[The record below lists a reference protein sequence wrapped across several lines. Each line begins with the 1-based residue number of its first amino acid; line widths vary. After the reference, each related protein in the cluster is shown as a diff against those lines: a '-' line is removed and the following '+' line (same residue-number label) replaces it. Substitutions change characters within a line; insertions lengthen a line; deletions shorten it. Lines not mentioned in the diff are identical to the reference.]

1 MKITGIETH
10 YAAASGR
17 PWILVKVL
25 TDEGV
30 YGWGEATLEGKE
42 HTVIAAVGELAR
54 YLVGRDPSRIE
65 QHWHEM
71 YRGAFWVGGP
81 VLNSAISGVEHALWD
96 IKGKVLGAPVYELLG
111 GKCRDR
117 IRAYANGWFRQG
129 MSAEATAARALEV
142 VAMGYTA
149 IKWDPFEQAG
159 LFIDTA
165 TADAAVANV
174 RAVREAVGPNVDL
187 CIEVHGRFSPANA
200 IRIGKRLEEF
210 NPFFYEEPIPPEN
223 IDALALVARAVNIPI
238 ATGERLFT
246 KWGFKELFERQA
258 AAVVQPDICHAGGIL
273 ELKKIAAMAEV
284 HYVGFAPHN
293 PNGPICT
300 AASIQVDA
308 CIPNFLIQEFVISD
322 EPLRSQLQQEPI
334 RIIDGYFEIPNRPG
348 LGVEINEEYLDR
360 DDLVPRDMYP
370 MIQPML

>member
-30 YGWGEATLEGKE
+30 HGWGEATLEGKE

-149 IKWDPFEQAG
+149 VKWDPFAQAG

-187 CIEVHGRFSPANA
+187 CIEVHGRLSPANA

-360 DDLVPRDMYP
+360 GDLVPRDMYP

>member
-30 YGWGEATLEGKE
+30 HGWGEATLEGKE

-71 YRGAFWVGGP
+71 YRGVFWVGGP

-129 MSAEATAARALEV
+129 MSAEVTAARALEV

-149 IKWDPFEQAG
+149 IKWDPFAQAG

-187 CIEVHGRFSPANA
+187 CIEVHGRLSPANA

-210 NPFFYEEPIPPEN
+210 NPFFYEEPILPEN
-223 IDALALVARAVNIPI
+223 IDALALAARAVNIPI

-246 KWGFKELFERQA
+246 KWGFRELFERQA

-300 AASIQVDA
+300 ASSIQVDA

-360 DDLVPRDMYP
+360 DDLFPRDMYP

>member
-30 YGWGEATLEGKE
+30 HGWGEATLEGKE

-149 IKWDPFEQAG
+149 IKWDPFAQAG

-187 CIEVHGRFSPANA
+187 CIEVHGRLSPANA

-308 CIPNFLIQEFVISD
+308 CIPNSLIQEFVISD

-360 DDLVPRDMYP
+360 DDLVPRDMYS

>member
-10 YAAASGR
+10 YVAAGSR
-17 PWILVKVL
+17 PWILVKML
-25 TDEGV
+25 TDEGIH
-30 YGWGEATLEGKE
+30 GWGEITLEGKE
-42 HTVIAAVGELAR
+42 HAVIAAVGDLAR
-54 YLVGRDPSRIE
+54 YLVGKDPARIE

-81 VLNSAISGVEHALWD
+81 VLNSAISGVDHAMWD
-96 IKGKVLGAPVYELLG
+96 IKGKALGVPVYELLG

-117 IRAYANGWFRQG
+117 IRAYANGWFRRG
-129 MSAEATAARALEV
+129 MSAEATAARAVEV
-142 VAMGYTA
+142 AAMGYTA

-159 LFIDTA
+159 LFIDA
-165 TADAAVANV
+165 ETADAAVANV
-174 RAVREAVGPNVDL
+174 RAVRNAVGPNVDL
-187 CIEVHGRFSPANA
+187 CIEVHGRLSPANA

-210 NPFFYEEPIPPEN
+210 NPFFYEEPVPPEN
-223 IDALALVARAVNIPI
+223 LDALALVARAVHIPI

-246 KWGFKELFERQA
+246 KWGFKDLFEKQA
-258 AAVVQPDICHAGGIL
+258 AAVIQPDICHAGGIL
-273 ELKKIAAMAEV
+273 ELKKIAAMAET
-284 HYVGFAPHN
+284 YYIGFAPHN

-308 CIPNFLIQEFVISD
+308 CTPNFLIQEFVISD

-334 RIIDGYFEIPNRPG
+334 RVIDGYFEIPDRPG

-360 DDLVPRDMYP
+360 DDLVPRDMYD
-370 MIQPML
+370 MIQPKM

>member
-149 IKWDPFEQAG
+149 IKWDPFAQAG

-187 CIEVHGRFSPANA
+187 CIEVHGRLSPANA

-334 RIIDGYFEIPNRPG
+334 RVIDGYFEIPNRPG